1 MCVIFTWAYSRRWRD
16 EVSIKIDW
24 QTWHFWRAIVD
35 GHGYF
40 DVRDKNDKWIRIEV
54 EKGDLLVIPG
64 GSYHR
69 FVPTLDDYIKTIRLF
84 IGQPVWTPIN
94 RDTDAEK
101 IDASPVRQS
110 YLQLIK

>member
-1 MCVIFTWAYSRRWRD
+1 MKRQGKLEKFTQRLD
-16 EVSIKIDW
+16 
-24 QTWHFWRAIVD
+24 WHFWRAIID
-35 GHGYF
+35 GNGYF

-54 EKGDLLVIPG
+54 KKGDLLVIPG

-94 RDTDAEK
+94 RDTDSKK
-101 IDASPVRQS
+101 IDASLVRQS
-110 YLQLIK
+110 YLKLIK